1 MCDKVK
7 SDFKADIVNS
17 VPAADCEKLKKEDTI
32 KAEVGEATH
41 CLVLCLLLVFSAS
54 FQLFVACC
62 VCTEH
67 ILGGCKV
74 TPLV

>member
-32 KAEVGEATH
+32 KAEVREATH
-41 CLVLCLLLVFSAS
+41 CSFSRRPFNYS
-54 FQLFVACC
+54 SSV
-62 VCTEH
+62 VCGEK
-67 ILGGCKV
+67 IVGGCKV
-74 TPLV
+74 SPLL